1 MLDIAQEELP
11 RQGLTPS
18 FMIDRATRL
27 LLFGGKGGVGK
38 TTLAAATALHWA
50 GQDAQRKI
58 LIASTDPAHSLC
70 DSFDQPIGDV
80 ITPIG
85 RVPNLFALEMDAAK
99 RLENFKRQHDPVMK
113 KIMDR
118 GTYFDQEDIAEFLD
132 LSLPGLDEL
141 IAVIEIA
148 GIVREKNY
156 DLVILD
162 TAPTGHTLRLL
173 SLPPL
178 MKRWIHVLD
187 LMLDKHRYMA
197 SIFGRYKPDDTD
209 AFLTLMNGDL
219 GLLESVLGDPVA
231 TEFVPVTIP
240 EAMSIAETGRL
251 LESLKALH
259 IRVDTLIVNRVVMP
273 APCTFC
279 TGRRSEQ
286 ESCLEEIRNNC
297 PALHTVHIPLLSH
310 QVRGQADLLDVG
322 QILWGG
328 SLTAPLPLVSQYPSG
343 RIYPSAEIEEQRPYR
358 VDTLTQTRLLLF
370 GGKGGV
376 GKTTVATATALY
388 LASIVDPSSSKKT
401 LLFSTDPAH
410 SLSDSLAQ
418 PIGNQVTPVNGVP
431 QLFAIEMNSTDLL
444 EELKGTYV
452 EEINDVFD
460 SFLSGSFNI
469 EFDRQVMEEL
479 ISLTPPGLDEL
490 MALMKIMDYI
500 DAGQFDR
507 YVLDLAP
514 TGHTL
519 RFLETP
525 IIVRQWFITFFK
537 LLLKYQGIASLSKV
551 AELLR
556 QKSKQLRKVQ
566 QLLLDPEQCQFVTV
580 TIPEAM
586 AVLETKRLVN
596 RLAELKIPCNLV
608 VTNML
613 VQARDCPFCSTMRAE
628 QQPYLKE
635 IDALLPWSIQ
645 LPLFPRAVHGLD
657 ELSQVADRLYG
668 SRHG

>member
-1 MLDIAQEELP
+1 MG
-11 RQGLTPS
+11 RQTPT
-18 FMIDRATRL
+18 FMIDSVTRL

-38 TTLAAATALHWA
+38 TTVAAATALYWA
-50 GQDAQRKI
+50 RQDAQRKI

-70 DSFDQPIGDV
+70 DSFDQPIGDM
-80 ITPIG
+80 ITPI
-85 RVPNLFALEMDAAK
+85 VHVANLFALEMDAAK
-99 RLENFKRQHDPVMK
+99 RLEIFKHKHEAVLK

-118 GTYFDQEDIAEFLD
+118 GTYFDQEDIAEFFD

-141 IAVIEIA
+141 MAVIEIA
-148 GIVREKNY
+148 SIVREKNY

-173 SLPPL
+173 SLPQ
-178 MKRWIHVLD
+178 MMEHWIRVLN
-187 LMLDKHRYMA
+187 LMLEKHRFMA
-197 SIFGRYKPDDTD
+197 SAFGRYHPDDTD
-209 AFLTLMNGDL
+209 TFLKLMKDDL

-251 LESLKALH
+251 LEGLKALH

-273 APCTFC
+273 STCIFC
-279 TGRRSEQ
+279 EGRRSEQ
-286 ESCLEEIRNNC
+286 ESYLEEIRNKF

-310 QVRGQADLLDVG
+310 QVHGQADLLDVG
-322 QILWGG
+322 QILLGG
-328 SLTAPLPLVSQYPSG
+328 SLTPPIPLVSQ
-343 RIYPSAEIEEQRPYR
+343 YPSAEIEEQRPYR
-358 VDTLTQTRLLLF
+358 ADALTKLRLLLF

-388 LASIVDPSSSKKT
+388 LASIVDPSTTKKT

-410 SLSDSLAQ
+410 SLSDSLVQ
-418 PIGNQVTPVNGVP
+418 PIGNQVTPVVGVP
-431 QLFAIEMNSTDLL
+431 QLFAIEMNSADLL
-444 EELKGTYV
+444 EDLNRAYV
-452 EEINDVFD
+452 EEINEAFN
-460 SFLSGSFNI
+460 SFLSGAFNV

-490 MALMKIMDYI
+490 MALMKIMDFI

-514 TGHTL
+514 TGHAL

-525 IIVRQWFITFFK
+525 TVVRQWFITFFR
-537 LLLKYQGIASLSKV
+537 LLLKYQGVASLSKV

-566 QLLLDPEQCQFVTV
+566 QLLFDPEQCQFVTV

-613 VQARDCPFCSTMRAE
+613 VPAYDCLFCSAVRAG

-635 IDALLPWSIQ
+635 IDALLPWSIR
-645 LPLFPRAVHGLD
+645 LPLFPGAVQGFD
-657 ELSQVADRLYG
+657 KLSLVADRLYG
-668 SRHG
+668 GRNG

>member
-1 MLDIAQEELP
+1 MG
-11 RQGLTPS
+11 RQNPS
-18 FMIDRATRL
+18 FMVDTVTRL

-38 TTLAAATALHWA
+38 TTLSTATALYWA

-80 ITPIG
+80 ITPIVH
-85 RVPNLFALEMDAAK
+85 VPNLFALEMDAAK
-99 RLENFKRQHDPVMK
+99 RLENFKRKHDSVMK

-118 GTYFDQEDIAEFLD
+118 GTYFDQEDIAEFFD

-173 SLPPL
+173 SLPHL
-178 MKRWIHVLD
+178 MERWIHVLN
-187 LMLDKHRYMA
+187 LMLRKHRYMA
-197 SIFGRYKPDDTD
+197 ATFERYHPDDTD
-209 AFLTLMNGDL
+209 AFLNLMKGDL
-219 GLLESVLGDPVA
+219 GLLESVLGDPIA
-231 TEFVPVTIP
+231 TGFVPVTIP

-251 LESLKALH
+251 MEGLKALH
-259 IRVDTLIVNRVVMP
+259 VRVDTLIVNRVVMP
-273 APCTFC
+273 STCIFC
-279 TGRRSEQ
+279 EGRRSEQ
-286 ESCLEEIRNNC
+286 ESYLEEIRNNF

-322 QILWGG
+322 QILLGG
-328 SLTAPLPLVSQYPSG
+328 SLTPPLPLVSQ
-343 RIYPSAEIEEQRPYR
+343 YPSAEIEEQRPYR
-358 VDTLTQTRLLLF
+358 GDALTQTRLLLF

-388 LASIVDPSSSKKT
+388 LASIVDPSTSKKT

-418 PIGNQVTPVNGVP
+418 PIGNQVTPVVGVP

-444 EELKGTYV
+444 EDLNRAYV
-452 EEINDVFD
+452 EEINEVFN
-460 SFLSGSFNI
+460 SFLSGAFNV

-490 MALMKIMDYI
+490 MALMKIMDFI
-500 DAGQFDR
+500 DAGQLDR

-514 TGHTL
+514 TGHAL

-525 IIVRQWFITFFK
+525 TVVRQWFITFFR
-537 LLLKYQGIASLSKV
+537 LLLKYQGIASLNKV

-566 QLLLDPEQCQFVTV
+566 KLLFDPQQCQFVTV

-613 VQARDCPFCSTMRAE
+613 VPACDCPFCSTVRAG

-635 IDALLPWSIQ
+635 IDALLPWSIR
-645 LPLFPRAVHGLD
+645 LPLFPRAVQGFD
-657 ELSQVADRLYG
+657 KLSQVADRLYG
-668 SRHG
+668 GRHG

>member
-1 MLDIAQEELP
+1 MG
-11 RQGLTPS
+11 RQTPT
-18 FMIDRATRL
+18 FMVDTVTRL

-38 TTLAAATALHWA
+38 TTLAAAAALYWA

-80 ITPIG
+80 ITPIVH
-85 RVPNLFALEMDAAK
+85 VPNLFALEMDAAK
-99 RLENFKRQHDPVMK
+99 RLENFKRKYDSVMK

-118 GTYFDQEDIAEFLD
+118 GTYFDQEDIAEFFD

-141 IAVIEIA
+141 MAVIEIA

-173 SLPPL
+173 SLPHL
-178 MKRWIHVLD
+178 MERWIHVLN
-187 LMLDKHRYMA
+187 LMLEKHRYMA
-197 SIFGRYKPDDTD
+197 STFGRYHPDDTD
-209 AFLTLMNGDL
+209 AFLNLMKGDL

-251 LESLKALH
+251 LEGLKALH

-273 APCTFC
+273 STCIFC
-279 TGRRSEQ
+279 EGRRSEQ
-286 ESCLEEIRNNC
+286 ESYLEEIRNNF
-297 PALHTVHIPLLSH
+297 PALHTVHIPLVSH
-310 QVRGQADLLDVG
+310 EVRGQADLLDVG
-322 QILWGG
+322 QILLGG
-328 SLTAPLPLVSQYPSG
+328 SLTPPLPLVSQ
-343 RIYPSAEIEEQRPYR
+343 YPSAEIEEQRPYR
-358 VDTLTQTRLLLF
+358 VDALTQTRLLLF

-388 LASIVDPSSSKKT
+388 LASIVDPSTSKKT

-418 PIGNQVTPVNGVP
+418 PIGNQVTPVVGVP

-444 EELKGTYV
+444 EDLNRAYV
-452 EEINDVFD
+452 EEINEVFN
-460 SFLSGSFNI
+460 SFLSGAFNV

-490 MALMKIMDYI
+490 MALMKIMDFI

-514 TGHTL
+514 TGHAL

-525 IIVRQWFITFFK
+525 TVVRQWFITFFR
-537 LLLKYQGIASLSKV
+537 LLLKYQGIAFLNKV

-566 QLLLDPEQCQFVTV
+566 QLLFDPQQCQFVTV

-613 VQARDCPFCSTMRAE
+613 VPACDCSFCSTVRAG

-635 IDALLPWSIQ
+635 IDALLPWSIR
-645 LPLFPRAVHGLD
+645 LPLFPRAVQGFD
-657 ELSQVADRLYG
+657 KLSQVADKLYG
-668 SRHG
+668 GRHG

>member
-1 MLDIAQEELP
+1 MVD
-11 RQGLTPS
+11 TV
-18 FMIDRATRL
+18 TRL

-38 TTLAAATALHWA
+38 TTLSTAAALYWA

-80 ITPIG
+80 ITPIVH
-85 RVPNLFALEMDAAK
+85 VPNLFALEMDAAK
-99 RLENFKRQHDPVMK
+99 RLENFKRKYDSVMK

-118 GTYFDQEDIAEFLD
+118 GTYFDQEDIAEFFD

-141 IAVIEIA
+141 MAVIEIA

-173 SLPPL
+173 SLPHL
-178 MKRWIHVLD
+178 MERWIHVLN
-187 LMLDKHRYMA
+187 LMLEKHRYMA
-197 SIFGRYKPDDTD
+197 STFGRYHPDDTD
-209 AFLTLMNGDL
+209 AFLNLMKGDL

-251 LESLKALH
+251 LEGLKALH

-273 APCTFC
+273 STCIFC
-279 TGRRSEQ
+279 EGRRSEQ
-286 ESCLEEIRNNC
+286 ESYLEEIRNNF
-297 PALHTVHIPLLSH
+297 PALHTVHIPLVSH
-310 QVRGQADLLDVG
+310 EVRGQADLLDVG
-322 QILWGG
+322 QILLGG
-328 SLTAPLPLVSQYPSG
+328 SLTPPLPLVSQ
-343 RIYPSAEIEEQRPYR
+343 YPSAEIEEQRPYR
-358 VDTLTQTRLLLF
+358 VDALTQTRLLLF

-388 LASIVDPSSSKKT
+388 LASIVDPSTSKKT

-418 PIGNQVTPVNGVP
+418 PIGNQVTPVVGVP

-444 EELKGTYV
+444 EDLNRAYV
-452 EEINDVFD
+452 EEINEVFN
-460 SFLSGSFNI
+460 SFLSGAFNV

-490 MALMKIMDYI
+490 MALMKIMDFI

-514 TGHTL
+514 TGHAL

-525 IIVRQWFITFFK
+525 TVVRQWFITFFR
-537 LLLKYQGIASLSKV
+537 LLLKYQGIASLNKV

-566 QLLLDPEQCQFVTV
+566 QLLFDPQQCQFVTV

-613 VQARDCPFCSTMRAE
+613 VPACDCSFCSTVRAG

-635 IDALLPWSIQ
+635 IDALLPWSIR
-645 LPLFPRAVHGLD
+645 LPLFPRAVQGFD
-657 ELSQVADRLYG
+657 KLSQVADKLYG
-668 SRHG
+668 GRHG

>member
-1 MLDIAQEELP
+1 MS
-11 RQGLTPS
+11 RQTPS
-18 FMIDRATRL
+18 FMTDTVTLASQRVTRL

-38 TTLAAATALHWA
+38 TTLAAATALYWA

-70 DSFDQPIGDV
+70 DSFDQSIGDV
-80 ITPIG
+80 ITPVG
-85 RVPNLFALEMDAAK
+85 HVANLFALEMDAAK
-99 RLENFKRQHDPVMK
+99 RLENFKHKHEAVLK

-118 GTYFDQEDIAEFLD
+118 GTYFDQEDIAEFFD

-141 IAVIEIA
+141 MAVIEIA

-173 SLPPL
+173 SLPHL
-178 MKRWIHVLD
+178 MERWIHVLNM
-187 LMLDKHRYMA
+187 MLEKHRYMA
-197 SIFGRYKPDDTD
+197 STFGRYHQDDTD
-209 AFLTLMNGDL
+209 AFLKLMKGDL

-240 EAMSIAETGRL
+240 EAMGIAETGRL
-251 LESLKALH
+251 LEGLKELH
-259 IRVDTLIVNRVVMP
+259 IRVDALIVNRVVMP
-273 APCTFC
+273 STCLFC
-279 TGRRSEQ
+279 EGRRSEQ
-286 ESCLEEIRNNC
+286 EFYLEEIRNNF

-310 QVRGQADLLDVG
+310 QVRGQADLLEVG
-322 QILWGG
+322 QILLGG
-328 SLTAPLPLVSQYPSG
+328 SLTPPLPPVSQ
-343 RIYPSAEIEEQRPYR
+343 YPSAEIEEQRPYR
-358 VDTLTQTRLLLF
+358 ADALTKSRLLLF

-388 LASIVDPSSSKKT
+388 LASIVDPSTTKKT

-418 PIGNQVTPVNGVP
+418 PIGNQVTPVVGVP
-431 QLFAIEMNSTDLL
+431 QLFAIEMNSADLL
-444 EELKGTYV
+444 EDLKRAYV
-452 EEINDVFD
+452 EEINEVFN
-460 SFLSGSFNI
+460 SFLSGAFNI

-490 MALMKIMDYI
+490 MALMKIMDFI

-514 TGHTL
+514 TGHAL

-525 IIVRQWFITFFK
+525 TVVRQWFITFFR

-556 QKSKQLRKVQ
+556 QRSKQLRKVQ
-566 QLLLDPEQCQFVTV
+566 QLLFDPEQCQFITV

-596 RLAELKIPCNLV
+596 RLAGLKIPCNLV

-613 VQARDCPFCSTMRAE
+613 VPARDCPFCSTVRAG
-628 QQPYLKE
+628 QQSYLEE
-635 IDALLPWSIQ
+635 IDALLPWSIR
-645 LPLFPRAVHGLD
+645 LPLFPRAVQGFD
-657 ELSQVADRLYG
+657 KLSQVADRLYG
-668 SRHG
+668 DRHG

>member
-1 MLDIAQEELP
+1 MG
-11 RQGLTPS
+11 RQTPS
-18 FMIDRATRL
+18 FMIDTVTRL

-38 TTLAAATALHWA
+38 TTLAAAAALYWA
-50 GQDAQRKI
+50 GQGAQRKI

-80 ITPIG
+80 ITPIVH
-85 RVPNLFALEMDAAK
+85 VPNLFALEMDAAK
-99 RLENFKRQHDPVMK
+99 RLGNFKRKHDSVMK

-118 GTYFDQEDIAEFLD
+118 GTYFDQEDIAEFFD

-141 IAVIEIA
+141 MAVIEIA

-173 SLPPL
+173 SLPHL
-178 MKRWIHVLD
+178 MERWIHVLN
-187 LMLDKHRYMA
+187 LMLEKHRYMA
-197 SIFGRYKPDDTD
+197 SIFGRYHPDETD
-209 AFLTLMNGDL
+209 AFLNLMKGDL
-219 GLLESVLGDPVA
+219 GLLESVLGDPLA

-251 LESLKALH
+251 LEGLKTLH
-259 IRVDTLIVNRVVMP
+259 IRVDILIVNRVVMP
-273 APCTFC
+273 STCIFC
-279 TGRRSEQ
+279 EGRRSEQ
-286 ESCLEEIRNNC
+286 ESYLEEIRNNF

-310 QVRGQADLLDVG
+310 EVRGQADLLDVG
-322 QILWGG
+322 QILLGG
-328 SLTAPLPLVSQYPSG
+328 SLTPPIPLVSQYPSV
-343 RIYPSAEIEEQRPYR
+343 EIEEQRPYR
-358 VDTLTQTRLLLF
+358 VDALTQTRLLLF

-388 LASIVDPSSSKKT
+388 LASIVDPSTTRKT

-418 PIGNQVTPVNGVP
+418 PIGNQVTPVVGVP

-444 EELKGTYV
+444 EDLNRAYV
-452 EEINDVFD
+452 EEINEVFN
-460 SFLSGSFNI
+460 SFLSGAFNV

-490 MALMKIMDYI
+490 MALMKIMDFI

-514 TGHTL
+514 TGHAL

-525 IIVRQWFITFFK
+525 TVVRQWFITFFR
-537 LLLKYQGIASLSKV
+537 LLLKYQGIASLNKV

-566 QLLLDPEQCQFVTV
+566 QLLFDPQQCQFVTV

-613 VQARDCPFCSTMRAE
+613 VPACDCSFCSTVRAG

-635 IDALLPWSIQ
+635 IDALLPWSIR
-645 LPLFPRAVHGLD
+645 LPLFPRAVQGFD
-657 ELSQVADRLYG
+657 KLSQVADRLYG
-668 SRHG
+668 GRHG